1 VVKPSQRREMAQ
13 HAVASRPI
21 SVRLA
26 CVAFS
31 ISETCYRYQGKFND
45 ENSYI
50 ANLLIDLAEDQSD
63 WGFGLCF
70 SYLRNVKGH
79 SWKHKRVYRIYCK
92 LALNLRIR
100 PRRRLNRNVPEP
112 LKEPTRANQVWS
124 IDFMHDQLADG
135 RKYRLFNVIDDFK
148 REGLAME

>member
-1 VVKPSQRREMAQ
+1 MVKPSQRREMAQ
-13 HAVASRPI
+13 HAVASRTM

-50 ANLLIDLAEDQSD
+50 ANLLIDLTEEQSD

-70 SYLRNVKGH
+70 L
-79 SWKHKRVYRIYCK
+79 I
-92 LALNLRIR
+92 
-100 PRRRLNRNVPEP
+100 
-112 LKEPTRANQVWS
+112 
-124 IDFMHDQLADG
+124 
-135 RKYRLFNVIDDFK
+135 
-148 REGLAME
+148 